1 MKQRILSV
9 LILFGMALLV
19 MPVAKNN
26 DVISLDRIHTDSHRI
41 IDEPKGYLCPSN
53 LVMRVKVPIRSD
65 MEERAA
71 LQYAADQFVGNHLY
85 KVQEPPIAAGSAEK
99 AALEEAVKNLPRQYA
114 SPAARPKRP
123 CPPACGQEHIVA
135 VVK

>member
-1 MKQRILSV
+1 M
-9 LILFGMALLV
+9 
-19 MPVAKNN
+19 AKNN

-41 IDEPKGYLCPSN
+41 INEPNDYLCPSN
-53 LVMRVKVPIRSD
+53 LVMRAKVPVRAD
-65 MEERAA
+65 VEERAA
-71 LQYAADQFVGNHLY
+71 LEHAAQQFAGNHLY
-85 KVQEPPIAAGSAEK
+85 KVQQPPIAAPSAEK

-123 CPPACGQEHIVA
+123 CPPACGQERIVA

>member
-1 MKQRILSV
+1 
-9 LILFGMALLV
+9 MALLAISI

-41 IDEPKGYLCPSN
+41 INEPNDYLCPSN
-53 LVMRVKVPIRSD
+53 LVMRAKVPVRAD

-71 LQYAADQFVGNHLY
+71 LEHAAQQFVGNHLY
-85 KVQEPPIAAGSAEK
+85 KVQQPPIAAGSAEK
-99 AALEEAVKNLPRQYA
+99 AALEEAARNLPRQYA

-123 CPPACGQEHIVA
+123 CPPVCGQEHILA
-135 VVK
+135 AK